1 MSINTDIRN
10 WLAGFLLALSVCLA
24 PSCQK
29 ELNEPVTS
37 EAASGESKD
46 KTVRLSFAAEV
57 EGFDTLGEGEDT
69 SRTLPVTRKE
79 NKMIYPFTEGEEVPV
94 TLIFQQAAGMMKKRT
109 YENIIFTYTNGKF
122 VATED
127 IQLPTVADWVPAYK
141 VSGYIGARSVENSN
155 DNKAVGL
162 YSGAYMT
169 NRLRWEE
176 SGTTFQVTPRKD
188 ELREQLYAA
197 YYLDWTDFT
206 VEGNAKTAKAL
217 QSLKFKPNGIIL
229 RLRFEN
235 TSDNPFRIN
244 SFTIKCDGLSKGIDA
259 FTKFTQNY
267 PNIQWQRVGSGDP
280 QTYTFNLLTP
290 ITLKRSRSEGTY
302 WIWFGAYGN
311 SIATGNYPMTIT
323 INGEGSRGSKTS
335 YTLTKT
341 IVGPK
346 GSTAHG
352 TIPLNVKFA
361 AQGTPSVA
369 PPPIVEENRKV
380 YLPLE
385 FLTESSWDAQTRQF
399 YTQDNFINHNEG
411 SLLGGH
417 LAEQQNLVTNYQ
429 RKNNSYFLPDYLD
442 WVTIVPASINR
453 NSMQSLAE
461 VEGFW
466 NRGAIF
472 FGRRNNNEHGQFS
485 RMEQVRLRDKVN
497 GRVITQEKNLSAT
510 YNLPSNAPNRVYAI
524 RFEGGDNTYRSAWRY
539 EYTQGQ
545 GLSIKAIRLSGDIK
559 HSNISTI
566 SDESWWNRQ
575 ETNPTDIRNRP
586 VVKRY
591 LAVGGNKGSR
601 ERDGRYICK
610 KTGDIYLFL
619 QFSDLRTWIQRDIQT
634 LELNR
639 SGSVR
644 FFKHDPESDDTRLVN

>member
-10 WLAGFLLALSVCLA
+10 WLAGSLLALSVCLA

-29 ELNEPVTS
+29 ELNDPVTS
-37 EAASGESKD
+37 EATSGDSKD

-57 EGFDTLGEGEDT
+57 EGFDTLAEGEDT
-69 SRTLPVTRKE
+69 SRTLPITRKE
-79 NKMIYPFTEGEEVPV
+79 NKMVYPFTEGEEMPV
-94 TLIFQQAAGMMKKRT
+94 TLIFQQGGGMIKKIT

-122 VATED
+122 VASED
-127 IQLPTVADWVPAYK
+127 IQLPTVSDWNPNYM
-141 VSGYIGARSVENSN
+141 VSGYIGARSLEKTRENEKVNPWSP
-155 DNKAVGL
+155 G
-162 YSGAYMT
+162 YMV

-188 ELREQLYAA
+188 DLREQLYAA
-197 YYLDWTDFT
+197 YYLDWTHFEAPGGGEA
-206 VEGNAKTAKAL
+206 VAL
-217 QSLKFKPNGIIL
+217 QKLKFKPNGVIL

-235 TSDNPFRIN
+235 TSDNAFRIN
-244 SFTIKCDGLSKGIDA
+244 SFTIKGDGLSKYIDA
-259 FTKFTQNY
+259 YTAYSGQA
-267 PNIQWQRVGSGDP
+267 PRIQWQKPGSNEA

-311 SIATGNYPMTIT
+311 SLATGNYPITIT
-323 INGEGSRGSKTS
+323 INGQGSPGSKTS

-346 GSTAHG
+346 GSTTHG

-361 AQGTPSVA
+361 AQGTPSA
-369 PPPIVEENRKV
+369 PPPPIVEENRKV

-399 YTQDNFINHNEG
+399 YTEDNFINHNEG

-453 NSMQSLAE
+453 NSMQSFAE

-472 FGRRNNNEHGQFS
+472 FGRRNSSEHGQFS

-497 GRVITQEKNLSAT
+497 GSVITQEKNLSAT
-510 YNLPSNAPNRVYAI
+510 YNLPSDAPNRVYAI

-539 EYTQGQ
+539 EYTHGQ

-566 SDESWWNRQ
+566 SDESWWHRQ
-575 ETNPTDIRNRP
+575 ETNPTDFRNRP

-610 KTGDIYLFL
+610 KNGDAYYFL

-644 FFKHDPESDDTRLVN
+644 FFKHDPESEDTRLVN